1 MSDPAS
7 IKSSFES
14 FDGLSRF
21 LRLSFVGEESRE
33 LRDHVS
39 ALAARIDAAVSIRR
53 SGTDAQAI
61 AQSTHALLNH
71 INEHQQELTA
81 LGAAWQGM
89 TELRIY
95 RRTLRK
101 LSQMT
106 LQWQTSLIGA
116 DSAESSLFE
125 QFEMQAWR
133 ALGDAMLVIDMY
145 EQTDAMVCAALAQPA
160 QSNLTSQPAPSVK
173 PSYLQRLVG
182 FFRLRR

>member
-39 ALAARIDAAVSIRR
+39 ALAAQIDEAVSIRR
-53 SGTDAQAI
+53 TGADVQAI
-61 AQSTHALLNH
+61 AQSAQALLNH

-81 LGAAWQGM
+81 LGTAWQGM

-101 LSQMT
+101 LSQAT
-106 LQWQTSLIGA
+106 VLWQDSFIGA
-116 DSAESSLFE
+116 DPAESSLFE

-145 EQTDAMVCAALAQPA
+145 EQTDAMVSAALAQPVQEKLVQ
-160 QSNLTSQPAPSVK
+160 QSVPPVK
-173 PSYLQRLVG
+173 LSWWQRIAALLH
-182 FFRLRR
+182 RWR

>member
-39 ALAARIDAAVSIRR
+39 VLATKIDGAVSIRR
-53 SGTDAQAI
+53 VGTDAQVI
-61 AQSTHALLNH
+61 AQSAHALLNH
-71 INEHQQELTA
+71 ISEHQQELTA
-81 LGAAWQGM
+81 LGLAWQGV

-101 LSQMT
+101 LSQAT
-106 LQWQTSLIGA
+106 LLWQSSLIAA
-116 DSAESSLFE
+116 DPAESSLFE

-145 EQTDAMVCAALAQPA
+145 EQTDAIASASLAQPA
-160 QSNLTSQPAPSVK
+160 K
-173 PSYLQRLVG
+173 PSWWQRIVAL
-182 FFRLRR
+182 LRPRR